1 MLRRVDVA
9 FLLTGAVLPAL
20 GAFVA
25 VPALQAAGVPREAAV
40 GAVVG
45 LWVGAAGDSAS
56 GGQGRWGLPCTLPC
70 TLPRHVTQLL
80 PHAAVAQHCPPFWH
94 EPRRFGRLG

>member
-25 VPALQAAGVPREAAV
+25 VPALQAAGVPREAAGV
-40 GAVVG
+40 RGC
-45 LWVGAAGDSAS
+45 
-56 GGQGRWGLPCTLPC
+56 GRCNW
-70 TLPRHVTQLL
+70 
-80 PHAAVAQHCPPFWH
+80 
-94 EPRRFGRLG
+94 